1 MTPQLG
7 DIIRI
12 DRSFRVWAV
21 DMSNSDKLSHIVGD
35 IPPVLSLY
43 LSPGNLCIVLGFI
56 SHRETPIHDG
66 MFEMKILVD
75 GKQWTATL
83 PMRFTDKKLNDYFT
97 IIGSTDAQ
105 RSRSGGEL

>member
-1 MTPQLG
+1 MTPKTG

-12 DRSFRVWAV
+12 DRPFRVWAADASTGDKV
-21 DMSNSDKLSHIVGD
+21 DYIVGD
-35 IPPVLSLY
+35 IPPVLTLY

-66 MFEMKILVD
+66 IFEMKILVD
-75 GKQWTATL
+75 GKRWSATL

-97 IIGSTDAQ
+97 IVGSTDAL
-105 RSRSGGEL
+105 SHRSGGES